1 VCVCVC
7 VCVCVG
13 RDTTFVFVRE
23 EGEAL
28 NVFVR
33 MVGETNNKCLSREI
47 TSKLSIGRRRYQ

>member
-1 VCVCVC
+1 VC